1 MHFKV
6 HAFYQLNEG
15 LAKRGPRWQALI
27 GAAGEA
33 KKGAQNP
40 AEGVPRKAS

>member
-33 KKGAQNP
+33 KKRGAKP
-40 AEGVPRKAS
+40 S